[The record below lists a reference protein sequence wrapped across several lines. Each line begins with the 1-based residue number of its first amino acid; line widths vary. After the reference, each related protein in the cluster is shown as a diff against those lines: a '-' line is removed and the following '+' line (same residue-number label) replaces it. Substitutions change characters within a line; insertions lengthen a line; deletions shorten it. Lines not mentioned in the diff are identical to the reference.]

1 MTKMTLDKRF
11 SPLDTLTCKG
21 QRTLH
26 DSKQI
31 NDELDDGF

>member
-11 SPLDTLTCKG
+11 SHLDTLTCKG
-21 QRTLH
+21 QRTLN
-26 DSKQI
+26 DSKLI